1 MAPDGVVMSDGSS
14 RDQMVRYWFGETSAA
29 AAAFE
34 RRWTLLA
41 LRRVNRELAARLQ
54 QQRELF
60 DKMCSA
66 GTAYQIEVQG
76 AALCRGYLVSTKAL
90 EAAAEPDDA
99 YMLGLDPTSGLKVA
113 IGHQRAAVERIV
125 EVHGQRTCW
134 VSPDEIAVMMAS
146 VEQFKKIAEVKQ
158 SFPGAEIMDLRRRDD
173 GATE

>member
-1 MAPDGVVMSDGSS
+1 MSDGTS
-14 RDQMVRYWFGETSAA
+14 RDRMVRYWFGETSAA

-76 AALCRGYLVSTKAL
+76 AALCRGYLVSTKAV